1 MKLINFAA
9 GITLVLWALPG
20 NAQDVKPQLII
31 ANPDAT
37 FLAQQRALPPA
48 EVIAK
53 GEILYQVNC
62 RACHGDDLRGG
73 DQGGPNLLRSGVV
86 LTDINGEVI
95 GEVVSQGLGRMPAF
109 SNLDTDD
116 IEALAGFIHSIKAT
130 SQIQGGTPP
139 VDYDLDILVGDAA
152 AGERYF
158 NQQCIACHSVSGD
171 LKGIS
176 SRIVDP
182 YDLQNRWVAGG
193 RGSRGGLSG
202 TTTTA
207 TVTLADGSQLTGR
220 LLRYDDFFL
229 SLRTPEGAYRSFSR
243 NGDSP
248 RIEINDPLTRHK
260 ELLAELADAT
270 IHDVTAY
277 LETLK

>member
-1 MKLINFAA
+1 MKLSNFAA
-9 GITLVLWALPG
+9 GITLMLWGLPV
-20 NAQDVKPQLII
+20 NAQDGEPQLVI
-31 ANPDAT
+31 ANPNAT

-48 EVIAK
+48 EVIAR
-53 GEILYQVNC
+53 GETLYQVNC
-62 RACHGDDLRGG
+62 RACHGNDLRGG

-109 SNLDTDD
+109 SNLNTDD

-130 SQIQGGTPP
+130 SQTQGGTPP

-171 LKGIS
+171 LRGIS

-193 RGSRGGLSG
+193 RGSQGGLSG

-207 TVTLADGSQLTGR
+207 TVTLPDGSQISGR

-229 SLRTPEGAYRSFSR
+229 SLRTSEGAYRSFSR

-260 ELLAELADAT
+260 ELLAELSDAT